1 VAQGETQEIPRPE
14 VQVCGGRSARGLLYP
29 ICVVFGVPII
39 WTVLEPNQHQA
50 LCCRQWIPCS
60 LLIALITIDS
70 EITFMTISTD
80 ITMKIISTRP
90 CSLCVSAITLG
101 MVQLL

>member
-1 VAQGETQEIPRPE
+1 MIVAEIPRPE

-39 WTVLEPNQHQA
+39 WTVLEPSQHQA
-50 LCCRQWIPCS
+50 VCCRQWIPFS
-60 LLIALITIDS
+60 LLIAVITSDS

-80 ITMKIISTRP
+80 VSVIS
-90 CSLCVSAITLG
+90 LG